1 MSREPNNVMP
11 PIAAVN
17 ASDGA
22 AKTQNSPLIAAVL
35 HRIDRVVE
43 SERGICEDSGNYD
56 E

>member
-1 MSREPNNVMP
+1 MP

-22 AKTQNSPLIAAVL
+22 AKTQNSPFIAAVL
-35 HRIDRVVE
+35 HGIDRVVE
-43 SERGICEDSGNYD
+43 GERGICENRGDYD